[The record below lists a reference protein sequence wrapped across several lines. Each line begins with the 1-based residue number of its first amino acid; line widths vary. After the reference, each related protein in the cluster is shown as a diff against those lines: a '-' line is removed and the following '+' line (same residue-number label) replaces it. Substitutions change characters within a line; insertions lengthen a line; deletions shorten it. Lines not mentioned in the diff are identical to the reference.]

1 MANEDN
7 VDSSIP
13 NEDQVN
19 RPNGD
24 EIRSSNDLKSLLGQ
38 ALQNSTPFIVQQ
50 IKKTMEEAVNIT
62 IASMIKETV
71 KEELDRQM
79 PQVQEEEGDQR
90 NIEGARV
97 NHEIAPLKPY
107 GLKDF
112 KLGNPPTYE
121 ESLDP
126 IVSSRWVTD
135 IEACFRTTRCPD
147 DLKTTFGTSMFRGLA
162 QRWWNDLLVVK
173 GSNYP
178 DKITWEE
185 FKVEFFKNFRSE
197 GEVERLLREEIRERI
212 IISQFHSF
220 TALIDAARDI
230 EDELKK
236 KGATTPRKEGF
247 VPKRKFEQS
256 NSPPKKGKGVSDGKK
271 GGNPTSVPICFSCG
285 KPGHYARDCKAPV
298 LKPLI
303 CHNCLHEG
311 HKKAECP
318 QLSESERKEEQ
329 RKEVVRRLEKSAGNP
344 KGRSFQMTIDE
355 ARKSSE
361 VVTGNFLVNSIPT
374 KVLFDSR
381 ADRSFVAI
389 RFAPCLNKLL
399 LKLEL
404 PLEVEIADDKPK
416 LVVGVYKNCNIDIN
430 SKLFDV
436 DLIPMTMGEFAVII
450 GMDWLS
456 WHGANIVCDEKIIR
470 VKTPSEEEMIIQG
483 EGQRRPVSI
492 CTYARARRLMSS
504 GCATF
509 LAHVID
515 SRRESKSINYI
526 PVVNEF
532 EDVFSDDLP
541 GIPPERQV
549 EFSIELVSGATPIAK
564 TPYRLAP
571 TEMQELISQ
580 IQELLDKCFIR
591 PMMPFRLTNAPAAF
605 MGVMNRIC
613 RPMLDKS
620 VIVFIDDILIY
631 SKNEKDHEH
640 HLREVLE
647 TLRKEKLYAKF
658 LKCEFWLREVQ
669 FLGHIINENGIQVDL
684 EKIEAIEKWDRSTTP
699 TEIRSFLRLAGY
711 YRRFIQ
717 DFSKVASPLTKLTR
731 KNVRFDWGEEQEV
744 AFRLLKQ
751 KLSQAPVLVLPEG
764 IEDMTVYCDASV
776 NGLGCVLMQRG
787 RVIAYASRQ
796 LKEHEKNYPGP
807 DLELAV
813 VVHAL
818 KIWRHYL
825 YGVKCTIYTDH
836 KNLKYLFEQR
846 DLNNGQQRWMDLLKD
861 YDCKILYHPGTG
873 NVVAYALSRKSRRPG
888 IQIES
893 LRMTITND
901 FLQRI
906 SRAQVEAIV
915 ELSHE
920 ERMKGQVDF
929 LEQDSRGLLTR
940 YGRLWVPKH
949 GGARQLLLDEAHKS
963 KYFIHPSATKMYH
976 DLKEEY
982 WWPY

>member
-19 RPNGD
+19 LPNED
-24 EIRSSNDLKSLLGQ
+24 EIRASNDLKSLLGQ

-50 IKKTMEEAVNIT
+50 IRKTMGEAVNTT

-71 KEELDRQM
+71 KEELDRRL
-79 PQVQEEEGDQR
+79 PQVQEEEGNQR

-97 NHEIAPLKPY
+97 NREIAPLKPY

-121 ESLDP
+121 GSLDP

-135 IEACFRTTRCPD
+135 IEACFRKTRCPD
-147 DLKTTFGTSMFRGLA
+147 NLKTTFGTSMFRGVA
-162 QRWWNDLLVVK
+162 QRWWIDLLVVK
-173 GSNYP
+173 GSDYP

-197 GEVERLLREEIRERI
+197 AEIERLKSELQNTRQGSMDLITFRAHFIDRLQFNPELVCNELSKCRLFHRLLREEIRERI

-220 TALIDAARDI
+220 TALFDAARDI

-247 VPKRKFEQS
+247 APKRKFEQS
-256 NSPPKKGKGVSDGKK
+256 KSPQKKGKGVSGGKK
-271 GGNPTSVPICFSCG
+271 GGNSTSVLICFSCG

-298 LKPLI
+298 SKPLI
-303 CHNCLHEG
+303 CHNCLEEG

-318 QLSESERKEEQ
+318 KLSESERKEEQ

-361 VVTGNFLVNSIPT
+361 VVTEP
-374 KVLFDSR
+374 
-381 ADRSFVAI
+381 
-389 RFAPCLNKLL
+389 
-399 LKLEL
+399 

-416 LVVGVYKNCNIDIN
+416 LVVGVYKDCNIDIN
-430 SKLFDV
+430 SKLFNV
-436 DLIPMTMGEFAVII
+436 DLIPMTMGEFDVII

-456 WHGANIVCDEKIIR
+456 RHGANIVCDEKIIR
-470 VKTPSEEEMIIQG
+470 VKTPSGEEMIIQG
-483 EGQRRPVSI
+483 EGQRRPASI
-492 CTYARARRLMSS
+492 CTYARARRLVSS
-504 GCATF
+504 GCAAF

-515 SRRESKSINYI
+515 SRKESKSIKDI
-526 PVVNEF
+526 PIVNEF
-532 EDVFSDDLP
+532 EDVFPDDLP

-549 EFSIELVSGATPIAK
+549 EFRIELVPGATPIAK

-571 TEMQELISQ
+571 TEMQELMSE
-580 IQELLDKCFIR
+580 IQELLDKGFI
-591 PMMPFRLTNAPAAF
+591 
-605 MGVMNRIC
+605 
-613 RPMLDKS
+613 
-620 VIVFIDDILIY
+620 
-631 SKNEKDHEH
+631 
-640 HLREVLE
+640 
-647 TLRKEKLYAKF
+647 
-658 LKCEFWLREVQ
+658 
-669 FLGHIINENGIQVDL
+669 
-684 EKIEAIEKWDRSTTP
+684 
-699 TEIRSFLRLAGY
+699 
-711 YRRFIQ
+711 
-717 DFSKVASPLTKLTR
+717 SPK
-731 KNVRFDWGEEQEV
+731 
-744 AFRLLKQ
+744 
-751 KLSQAPVLVLPEG
+751 G
-764 IEDMTVYCDASV
+764 IEDMTVHCDASI

-796 LKEHEKNYPGP
+796 LKEHEKNYPVH
-807 DLELAV
+807 DLELVA

-825 YGVKCTIYTDH
+825 YGVKLAD
-836 KNLKYLFEQR
+836 
-846 DLNNGQQRWMDLLKD
+846 
-861 YDCKILYHPGTG
+861 
-873 NVVAYALSRKSRRPG
+873 ALSRKSRRPG

-901 FLQRI
+901 FLQSI

-929 LEQDSRGLLTR
+929 LEKDSRGLLTR
-940 YGRLWVPKH
+940 YGRLWVPKL

-963 KYFIHPSATKMYH
+963 KYSIHPGATKMYH

-982 WWPY
+982 WWPGMKWDIVKYVEQCITCLQDRDKKKITYGWIDEPDSHALVLVEIMIKQVGTELLCVDSQTSHKVLIWLKTTRSGSDPGMGLKDPGMGSRVIFKKFNQNLIP